1 MNILGLFRIPRSV
14 VRKSWVRLPLIVI
27 GLVALCVAVWFGF
40 PMTGLAVMATVWLR
54 ASVIAAVLGVFF
66 FVVAVRLVRRRRA
79 AQRLEEAL
87 VPIEPAGDGKVLSE
101 RMTAALA
108 TLKKSG
114 GSTYLYDLPW
124 YVIIGPPGTGK
135 TTALK
140 NSGIEFPLTQSDGV
154 EGFGG
159 TRYCDWWFAE
169 DAILIDTAGRY
180 TTQDSDA
187 MADSASWKSF
197 LDLLKKT
204 RPNQPIN
211 GVLLT
216 FSVED
221 MMQGTPE
228 SIAQHAQTVRARLAE
243 VHETLKIDFPVYVL
257 FTKCDLIS
265 GFREYFS
272 TFSLQRR
279 KSVWGVTFQTKDR
292 KALTHEGVPAEF
304 DKLISRLSD
313 EVIDRLNEEPDGVS
327 RIAIFGLPGQMA
339 MLRDTVGEF
348 LKRVFEPTRYKTN
361 AILRG
366 FYFTSGTQE
375 GTPIDQ
381 VLGAMARSGDGMAF
395 GADFLSGKGK
405 SFFLHDLLTKVI
417 FAERDWVSHD
427 RSAVRRSAVLRGA
440 GFAAIT
446 LATVGLLVALGI
458 SYWQNATLV
467 QVAQAETGAYARAA
481 ADEIDRTLITD
492 AALEPE
498 LLSYLDK
505 LRNMPAGYG
514 TPEDAGLWESFGL
527 GQRARLKAA
536 ASKSYSD
543 ALEKMLRPR
552 LILALEQEMP
562 AIVSDGATTDVYRA
576 LKVYLLLG
584 GQGEVNDDAAILA
597 YFRDR
602 WSVSLEGRA
611 GLDTRDQLLAHLEA
625 MLSMDDARDLLIDI
639 DERTV
644 NLARD
649 AIVQLPPSDQAYA
662 LLLDGI
668 GSVGLPDWV
677 LTERT
682 GNSADQVFTTR
693 DGADLAA
700 LTVPAM
706 FTYEGFWAYFYPEL
720 EVVAERLRNDQW
732 VLGKD
737 SASAE
742 FEAQMRTL
750 DRTLLDRYRREFKAA
765 WDKVLTNLALTS
777 LVADKPRYQAL
788 GGLASLTASPLLMLV
803 KEVDAETKL
812 TREFDGLEGVTPE
825 ALATGQISADVG
837 EQVLQRLRSR
847 TSGVQRILFE
857 AVAGQGKATGRVT
870 GSQQDDGLI
879 TPIERIEEEF
889 ANWHALLAGPDGQRP
904 MDAILGNLGSIW
916 TALRAGETNPD
927 QAAVMLPQ
935 ILNELTRYN
944 SQLPEPMAA
953 LVNDADR
960 DFRKGAT
967 DANLETMNRALTN
980 QITFFC
986 RDTITSAY
994 PFTQSSRSLSIDNFA
1009 RFFGPG
1015 GDMDRFYTEYL
1026 NPYVER
1032 TSDGLRY
1039 RDDSPMAGRLS
1050 DASLRQFERAERIR
1064 QAFFAGGGTSPQVE
1078 ITVRHVDSHSTI
1090 DSALLIINDMKVE
1103 TVKNEIPK
1111 TVMWPGEGKATALQI
1126 SPDLG
1131 RPSTVGFTGSSWTF
1145 IDFLDSASSRQQSGD
1160 TLRAT
1165 FMVGGRNITY
1175 DFTINTASNPF
1186 TMAELRD
1193 FQCPQSLN

>member
-1 MNILGLFRIPRSV
+1 MKLLGLFKIPASVMRSAWVRIP
-14 VRKSWVRLPLIVI
+14 LMII
-27 GLVALCVAVWFGF
+27 GLAALCVAVWFGF
-40 PMTGLAVMATVWLR
+40 PMTGLEIMSAVWLR
-54 ASVIAAVLGVFF
+54 ATVIGVILGLFLLIVTIK
-66 FVVAVRLVRRRRA
+66 LVRRRRA
-79 AQRLEEAL
+79 ARKLEEAL
-87 VPIEPAGDGKVLSE
+87 VPAEPVGDGKVLAE
-101 RMTAALA
+101 RMNAAL
-108 TLKKSG
+108 TMLKKSG

-140 NSGIEFPLTQSDGV
+140 NSGIEFPVGDSAGL

-187 MADSASWKSF
+187 VADGASWKSF

-221 MMQGTPE
+221 MMKGTPE
-228 SIAQHAQTVRARLAE
+228 SIARHAETVRARLAE

-257 FTKCDLIS
+257 FTKCDLIA

-304 DKLISRLSD
+304 DKLIARLSD

-339 MLRDTVGEF
+339 MLRDTVTDF
-348 LKRVFEPTRYKTN
+348 LRRVFEPTRYKTN

-381 VLGAMARSGDGMAF
+381 VLGAMARSGDGFAF
-395 GADFLSGKGK
+395 GADFMSGKGK
-405 SFFLHDLLTKVI
+405 SFFLHDLLAKVI

-427 RSAVRRSAVLRGA
+427 RAAVRRTALLRGF
-440 GFAAIT
+440 GFTAIT
-446 LATVGLLVALGI
+446 VVTLGLMGALGF
-458 SYWQNATLV
+458 SYWQNANLV
-467 QVAQAETGAYARAA
+467 KVAEAETAAYARTAG
-481 ADEIDRTLITD
+481 DEIARTLVDD
-492 AALEPE
+492 ASLEPILPFLE
-498 LLSYLDK
+498 E

-514 TPEDAGLWESFGL
+514 TTEEASLWEGFGL
-527 GQRARLKAA
+527 GQRSRLKAA
-536 ASKSYSD
+536 ASASYSD

-562 AIVSDGATTDVYRA
+562 RIVSDGATTDVYRA

-584 GQGEVNDDAAILA
+584 GQGEVNDDAAILS
-597 YFRDR
+597 YFEDQ
-602 WSVSLEGRA
+602 WRA
-611 GLDTRDQLLAHLEA
+611 AFTGQVGLDTRDQLMRHLEA
-625 MLSMDDARDLLIDI
+625 MLALDDSRDLLIDI
-639 DERTV
+639 DEKTV
-644 NLARD
+644 TLARD
-649 AIVQLPPSDQAYA
+649 AIVQLPPADQAYA
-662 LLLDGI
+662 LILDGI
-668 GSVGLPDWV
+668 GAVGLPDWV

-682 GNSADQVFTTR
+682 GNSAGQVFTTR
-693 DGADLAA
+693 DGADLTT
-700 LTVPAM
+700 LMVPALY
-706 FTYEGFWAYFYPEL
+706 TYEGFWAYFYPQL

-737 SASAE
+737 SASEE

-750 DRTLLDRYRREFKAA
+750 DRTLLDRYRRDFKAA

-788 GGLASLTASPLLMLV
+788 GGLASLTASPLLLLV
-803 KEVDAETKL
+803 KEVDTETKL
-812 TREFDGLEGVTPE
+812 TREFEGLEGVTPE
-825 ALATGQISADVG
+825 ALAAGTLSADVG
-837 EQVLQRLRSR
+837 EQVIQRLRSR

-870 GSQQDDGLI
+870 GGQQDDGLI

-889 ANWHALLAGPDGQRP
+889 ANWHALLIGPDGQRP
-904 MDAILGNLGSIW
+904 MDAVLGNLGSIW
-916 TALRAGETNPD
+916 TALRSSETNPE

-967 DANLETMNRALTN
+967 DANLETMNRALSN

-1009 RFFGPG
+1009 KFFGPG
-1015 GDMDRFYTEYL
+1015 GDMDRFYTEFL

-1032 TSDGLRY
+1032 TSEGLRY
-1039 RDDSPMAGRLS
+1039 REDSPMAGRLS

-1090 DSALLIINDMKVE
+1090 ESALLIINDAKVE

-1111 TVMWPGEGKATALQI
+1111 TVVWPGEGKATALQV

-1131 RPSTVGFTGSSWTF
+1131 RPSTVGFTGSAWTF
-1145 IDFLDSASSRQQSGD
+1145 IDFLASASSRNQSGD

-1175 DFTINTASNPF
+1175 DFTINAITNPF
-1186 TMAELRD
+1186 TMSELRD
-1193 FQCPQSLN
+1193 FKCPQSLD